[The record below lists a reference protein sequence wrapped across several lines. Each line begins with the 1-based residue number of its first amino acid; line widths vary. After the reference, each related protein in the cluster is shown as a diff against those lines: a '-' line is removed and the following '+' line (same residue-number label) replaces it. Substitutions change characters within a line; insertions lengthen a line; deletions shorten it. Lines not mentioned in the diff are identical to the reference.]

1 MASAFIKFNY
11 VLNPNTLNIAFF
23 KISVQIL
30 ITIREHQAQKDYRCV
45 IVARTLS
52 GFISKNLY
60 TLGLSNAIDLP
71 YIRILLQ
78 FLHKFPLMEISL
90 F

>member
-1 MASAFIKFNY
+1 MKEINFNGIFLEQCLRTFKNIIERCAFCRDFHNISRLLQLIKKSKSRIF
-11 VLNPNTLNIAFF
+11 LKF
-23 KISVQIL
+23 
-30 ITIREHQAQKDYRCV
+30 
-45 IVARTLS
+45 ARS

-78 FLHKFPLMEISL
+78 F
-90 F
+90 